1 MASSVVLD
9 LEEGFK
15 GSNVAMRRTSEQS
28 ILAVEFLFGDKIL
41 LG

>member
-15 GSNVAMRRTSEQS
+15 GSVVVRRTLEQS
-28 ILAVEFLFGDKIL
+28 ILAVEFLSGDKIL